1 MNRSEAAKAK
11 GWRKTSPLTLSAR
24 MYQTKAR
31 LSTATGR
38 DLSCCARANQPFSPG
53 APSARF
59 RLTGFDQR
67 HVPHFAARPRRT
79 LAVEMNGRP
88 RHGEPLLIFEDLV
101 PDQVGHGHGSVT
113 HRLGAWPAGN
123 GADVLLELRDRSAVQ
138 GPVPRIVHPR

>member
-1 MNRSEAAKAK
+1 MNRRESGKAK
-11 GWRKTSPLTLSAR
+11 GWRKTSTLTLRAR

-31 LSTATGR
+31 LSTATGS
-38 DLSCCARANQPFSPG
+38 DLSAFARANQPFSPG
-53 APSARF
+53 AASARF

-101 PDQVGHGHGSVT
+101 PGPVGHG
-113 HRLGAWPAGN
+113 R
-123 GADVLLELRDRSAVQ
+123 R
-138 GPVPRIVHPR
+138 